1 VNVDTDRRV
10 ERRAAALAQPN
21 AQERSNGAVKF
32 ACPACVTEGY
42 DHQKDN
48 AVYFP
53 DTDKWSCAWAH
64 DTALGR
70 AHWDAIGAAL
80 GVFHRQNGSGTSVG
94 RASSPPDDDAGAA
107 PASHARPRRGRAAIV
122 VRGDTVNPESM
133 TWLDPG
139 RLAVGALTMGVGL
152 PDQGKTLITCDLMA
166 RMTAGSLLAPAPR
179 CPGVAPPRRVL
190 MLTNE
195 DTLASTIVPRLIKA
209 GADLSLVTFIQM
221 VRDADG
227 AVSLLTLQDDLD
239 ALEAAL
245 EHEGPE
251 LVAIDGLAGYL
262 GDVKSHN
269 DAEVRRV
276 LSPFAAVL
284 ARTGTA
290 GLGLMHP
297 PKVTTNLHYYAGG
310 SVAFTAI
317 PRIVLGIAPDPEDA
331 SDTPRRFLAKL
342 KGNLYGRVPTLAYR
356 IVAEHDAAVP
366 VIEWEPKP
374 VTINIADI
382 FDPPKEHPEERG
394 QRRRCEAWLAD
405 YLADGPRHSREVEAA
420 AEAAGFSKPTLRRA
434 RETMCDSVKGG
445 APGQGKQQ
453 WDWVLRPRRAPR

>member
-1 VNVDTDRRV
+1 MNVDTDRRA

-32 ACPACVTEGY
+32 ACPACVVEGFDY
-42 DHQKDN
+42 AKDN

-70 AHWDAIGAAL
+70 AHWDAIGAVL
-80 GVFHRQNGSGTSVG
+80 GLFQHQNGSGPSAGRTS
-94 RASSPPDDDAGAA
+94 SSPGDDGSAPTGHAA
-107 PASHARPRRGRAAIV
+107 PSPDRAAIV
-122 VRGDTVNPESM
+122 IRADTVTPESM

-152 PDQGKTLITCDLMA
+152 PDQGKTLIACDLMA
-166 RMTAGSLLAPAPR
+166 RMTAGMPLAPAPR
-179 CPGVAPPRRVL
+179 RPGLVAPRRVL

-195 DTLASTIVPRLIKA
+195 DTLATTIVPRLIKA

-221 VRDADG
+221 VRGADG

-239 ALEAAL
+239 ALEAAI
-245 EHEGPE
+245 EHERPE
-251 LVAIDGLAGYL
+251 LVTIDGLVGYL
-262 GDVKSHN
+262 GADVKSHN
-269 DAEVRRV
+269 DADVRRV
-276 LSPFAAVL
+276 LSPFAALL
-284 ARTGTA
+284 ARTRAA

-317 PRIVLGIAPDPEDA
+317 PRVVLGIAPDPEDE
-331 SDTPRRFLAKL
+331 SDTPRRFLVKL
-342 KGNLYGRVPTLAYR
+342 KGNLYGRVPSLAYR

-366 VIEWEPKP
+366 MIEWEPEP
-374 VTINIADI
+374 VAIDIADL

-394 QRRRCEAWLAD
+394 QRRRCQDWLENH
-405 YLADGPRHSREVEAA
+405 LADGPRPSRDVEAA
-420 AEAAGFSKPTLRRA
+420 AEAAGFKGRTLRRA
-434 RETMCDSVKGG
+434 REAMCDSVKGG

-453 WDWVLRPRRAPR
+453 WEWTLRPRRSTR